1 MKTNKS
7 LHIIILFTISIFL
20 SACST
25 KDLAIDKPQNLIPQ
39 TWSKDAAYKEIILL
53 DKSETLLW
61 ENMILDEKL
70 KEVIKISLNQN
81 RSLKEA
87 VANIESARATYR
99 VQKASELP
107 SFTAEVA
114 GSKARSLNTS
124 SSNNSTSNSESYS
137 ASVEVSSYELDF
149 FGKARYASL
158 SDFESFLSVEQAQR
172 TVRISLI
179 AEVSNAWLTMAADK
193 SLLDY
198 AKKTSLSSKKSL
210 DIIEARIKAGI
221 DSKAT
226 LYDEQT
232 TYYQALA
239 DIEKY
244 TTLVAQDQNA
254 LDLLVGQKVPEQLL
268 PSQLNEKTE
277 YLSAIPL
284 GLSSDILLSRPDIL
298 EAEHNLKAA
307 NANIEVARAAYF
319 PSITITSAAGIASTA
334 LSNLF
339 TGGAASVWSFAPN
352 ISIPIFDWGSK
363 DASLDYAKAQSDLYL
378 AKYELSIQTAFS
390 EVSNAF
396 ARYGT
401 IENQLKAQENLVN
414 AHKNSFFLAEKR
426 YKLGVDTYLNTLIS
440 QRSLYSSEQN
450 LISLRLA
457 KISNRATLY
466 KVLANDVK

>member
-7 LHIIILFTISIFL
+7 LHIIIPFIAAILL

-25 KDLAIDKPQNLIPQ
+25 KDLSYDKPQNLIPQ
-39 TWSKDAAYKEIILL
+39 TWSKDNAYKELTFSTN
-53 DKSETLLW
+53 SEALLW
-61 ENMILDEKL
+61 EKMILDEKL

-87 VANIESARATYR
+87 VANIEAARAKYR

-107 SFTAEVA
+107 SLDADFS
-114 GSKARSLNTS
+114 GSKSRSLNTFS
-124 SSNNSTSNSESYS
+124 TNNSTSNSESYS
-137 ASVEVSSYELDF
+137 AKIGISSYELDF
-149 FGKARYASL
+149 FGKARNSTLA
-158 SDFESFLSVEQAQR
+158 DFESFLSVKEAQK
-172 TVRISLI
+172 TVHISLI

-210 DIIEARIKAGI
+210 DIIDARIKAGI
-221 DSKAT
+221 DSKST

-239 DIEKY
+239 DVEKY

-254 LDLLVGQKVPEQLL
+254 LDLLVGQKIPEQLL
-268 PSQLNEKTE
+268 PMELDENRE
-277 YLSAIPL
+277 YLSSIPI
-284 GLSSDILLSRPDIL
+284 GLSSDILLNRPDIL

-339 TGGAASVWSFAPN
+339 TGGASSIWSFAPN
-352 ISIPIFDWGSK
+352 ISLPIFDWGSK
-363 DASLDYAKAQSDLYL
+363 DASLDYAKSQRDLYV
-378 AKYELSIQTAFS
+378 AKYELAIQTAFS
-390 EVSNAF
+390 EVANAL
-396 ARYGT
+396 ARYAT

-414 AHKNSFFLAEKR
+414 AHKNSLFLSERR
-426 YKLGVDTYLNTLIS
+426 YKSGVDTYLNTLIS
-440 QRSLYSSEQN
+440 QRSLYGSEQN
-450 LISLRLA
+450 LISLHLA
-457 KISNRATLY
+457 KISNRVTLY
-466 KVLANDVK
+466 KVLANDIK

>member
-7 LHIIILFTISIFL
+7 LHLIILFTVSILL

-25 KDLAIDKPQNLIPQ
+25 KDLTYDKPKDLIPQ
-39 TWSKDAAYKEIILL
+39 TWSKENAYKELTL
-53 DKSETLLW
+53 STNSETLLW
-61 ENMILDEKL
+61 EKMILDEKL

-107 SFTAEVA
+107 SLTAEVT

-137 ASVEVSSYELDF
+137 AGVEVSSYELDF
-149 FGKARYASL
+149 FGKARNASL
-158 SDFESFLSVEQAQR
+158 TDFESFLSVEQAQK

-179 AEVSNAWLTMAADK
+179 AEVSNAWLSMAADK

-232 TYYQALA
+232 TYYQAIA

-268 PSQLNEKTE
+268 PSQLDENTE
-277 YLSAIPL
+277 YLSSIPIY
-284 GLSSDILLSRPDIL
+284 LSSNILLNRPDIL

-334 LSNLF
+334 LNNLF
-339 TGGAASVWSFAPN
+339 TGGAASIWSFVPN

-363 DASLDYAKAQSDLYL
+363 DASLDYAKAQRDLYI
-378 AKYELSIQTAFS
+378 AKYELAIQTAFS
-390 EVSNAF
+390 EVSNAL

-414 AHKNSFFLAEKR
+414 AYKNSLFLAEKR
-426 YKLGVDTYLNTLIS
+426 YNLGVDTYLNTLIS
-440 QRSLYSSEQN
+440 QRNLYSSEQN
-450 LISLRLA
+450 LISLRLT

-466 KVLANDVK
+466 KVLANDVE

>member
-1 MKTNKS
+1 MKKNHS
-7 LHIIILFTISIFL
+7 LHIIILFILSILL
-20 SACST
+20 SACGT
-25 KDLAIDKPQNLIPQ
+25 KELTYDKPQDLIPQ
-39 TWSKDAAYKEIILL
+39 SFSKENAYKELTFTNN
-53 DKSETLLW
+53 SENLLW

-70 KEVIKISLNQN
+70 KQVIKIALNQN

-87 VANIESARATYR
+87 VANIESARATYKI
-99 VQKASELP
+99 QKASELP
-107 SFTAEVA
+107 SLDASVS
-114 GSKARSLNTS
+114 GSKSRSLNTS

-137 ASVEVSSYELDF
+137 AKVGISSYELDF
-149 FGKARYASL
+149 FGKAQNLTIAN
-158 SDFESFLSVEQAQR
+158 FENFLSVEQAQK

-193 SLLDY
+193 SLLEF
-198 AKKTSLSSKKSL
+198 AVKTSLSSKKSL
-210 DIIEARIKAGI
+210 DIIEARLKAGV
-221 DSKAT
+221 DSKVT

-244 TTLVAQDQNA
+244 TTSVAQDQNA
-254 LDLLVGQKVPEQLL
+254 LDLLVGQKVPESLL
-268 PSQLNEKTE
+268 PSQLNENTE
-277 YLSAIPL
+277 YLSAIPV
-284 GLSSDILLSRPDIL
+284 GLSSDILLNRPDIL

-339 TGGAASVWSFAPN
+339 TGGASSIWSFAPN
-352 ISIPIFDWGSK
+352 ISLPIFDWGSK
-363 DASLDYAKAQSDLYL
+363 DASLDYAKSQRDLYV
-378 AKYELSIQTAFS
+378 AKYELTIQTAFS
-390 EVSNAF
+390 EVANAL

-414 AHKNSFFLAEKR
+414 AHKNSLFLSERR

-466 KVLANDVK
+466 KVLANDIK

>member
-7 LHIIILFTISIFL
+7 LHLIIPFIAAILL

-25 KDLAIDKPQNLIPQ
+25 KDLTYDKPQDLIPQ
-39 TWSKDAAYKEIILL
+39 TWSKDNAYKELTL
-53 DKSETLLW
+53 STNSETLLW
-61 ENMILDEKL
+61 KKMILDEKL

-87 VANIESARATYR
+87 VANIESARAKYG

-107 SFTAEVA
+107 SLSAEVS

-137 ASVEVSSYELDF
+137 AGVEVSSYELDF
-149 FGKARYASL
+149 FGKARNTSL
-158 SDFESFLSVEQAQR
+158 ANFESFLSVEQAQK

-179 AEVSNAWLTMAADK
+179 AEVSNAWLSMAADK

-232 TYYQALA
+232 TYYQAIA

-268 PSQLNEKTE
+268 PSELDKNTE
-277 YLSAIPL
+277 YLSSIPL
-284 GLSSDILLSRPDIL
+284 GLSSDILLNRPDIL
-298 EAEHNLKAA
+298 EAEHNLKAT

-334 LSNLF
+334 LNNLF
-339 TGGAASVWSFAPN
+339 TGGAASIWSFVPN

-363 DASLDYAKAQSDLYL
+363 DASLDYAKAQRDLYI
-378 AKYELSIQTAFS
+378 AKYELAIQTAFS
-390 EVSNAF
+390 EVSNAL

-401 IENQLKAQENLVN
+401 IKNQLKAQENLVD
-414 AHKNSFFLAEKR
+414 AHKNSLFLAEKR
-426 YKLGVDTYLNTLIS
+426 YNLGVDTYLNTLIS
-440 QRSLYSSEQN
+440 QRNLYSSEQN
-450 LISLRLA
+450 LISLRLT

-466 KVLANDVK
+466 KVLANDVE

>member
-7 LHIIILFTISIFL
+7 LHIIIPFIAAIFL

-25 KDLAIDKPQNLIPQ
+25 KDLSYDKPQDLIPQ
-39 TWSKDAAYKEIILL
+39 TWSKDNAYKELTL
-53 DKSETLLW
+53 STNSEALLW
-61 ENMILDEKL
+61 EKMILDEKL
-70 KEVIKISLNQN
+70 KEVIKLSLNQN

-87 VANIESARATYR
+87 VANIESARAKYR

-107 SFTAEVA
+107 SLNADIS
-114 GSKARSLNTS
+114 GSKSRSLNTS
-124 SSNNSTSNSESYS
+124 STNNSTNTSESYS
-137 ASVEVSSYELDF
+137 ASIGISSYELDF
-149 FGKARYASL
+149 FGKARNLTLA
-158 SDFESFLSVEQAQR
+158 DFESFLSVKQAQK

-221 DSKAT
+221 DSKST

-268 PSQLNEKTE
+268 PSELNENIE
-277 YLSAIPL
+277 YLSSIPV
-284 GLSSDILLSRPDIL
+284 GLSSDILLNRPDIL

-334 LSNLF
+334 LNNLF
-339 TGGAASVWSFAPN
+339 TGGAASIWSFVPN

-363 DASLDYAKAQSDLYL
+363 DASLDYAKAQRDLYI
-378 AKYELSIQTAFS
+378 AKYELAIQTAFS
-390 EVSNAF
+390 EVSNAL

-401 IENQLKAQENLVN
+401 IENQLKAQENLVTAN
-414 AHKNSFFLAEKR
+414 KNSLFLAEKR
-426 YKLGVDTYLNTLIS
+426 YNLGVDTYLNTLVS

-450 LISLRLA
+450 LISLRLT

-466 KVLANDVK
+466 KVLANDIQ

>member
-1 MKTNKS
+1 MKISKS
-7 LHIIILFTISIFL
+7 LHIIILFIVSIFL

-25 KDLAIDKPQNLIPQ
+25 KDLTYQKTQDLIPQ
-39 TWSKDAAYKEIILL
+39 NWSKDNAYKDLTL
-53 DKSETLLW
+53 SDKSESLLW
-61 ENMILDEKL
+61 EKMVLDEKL
-70 KEVIKISLNQN
+70 KKVIIIALNQN

-87 VANIESARATYR
+87 VANIESARATYKIK
-99 VQKASELP
+99 KASEFP
-107 SFTAEVA
+107 SLEADVS
-114 GSKARSLNTS
+114 GNKSRSLNTS
-124 SSNNSTSNSESYS
+124 SSNNSTNNSESYS
-137 ASVEVSSYELDF
+137 AKVGISSYELDF
-149 FGKARYASL
+149 FGKAQNLTIAN
-158 SDFESFLSVEQAQR
+158 FENFLSVEQAQK

-179 AEVSNAWLTMAADK
+179 AEVSNAWLTMASDK
-193 SLLDY
+193 SLLDF
-198 AKKTSLSSKKSL
+198 AVKTSLSSKKSL
-210 DIIEARIKAGI
+210 DIIEARLKAGI
-221 DSKAT
+221 DSKVT
-226 LYDEQT
+226 LYNEQT

-244 TTLVAQDQNA
+244 TTSVAQDQNA
-254 LDLLVGQKVPEQLL
+254 LDLLVGQKVPESLL

-277 YLSAIPL
+277 YLSAIPV
-284 GLSSDILLSRPDIL
+284 GLSSDILLNRPDIL

-352 ISIPIFDWGSK
+352 ISLPIFDWGSK
-363 DASLDYAKAQSDLYL
+363 DASLDYAKSQRDLYL
-378 AKYELSIQTAFS
+378 AKYELAIQTAFS
-390 EVSNAF
+390 EVSDAL

-414 AHKNSFFLAEKR
+414 AHKNSLFLSERR

-466 KVLANDVK
+466 KVLANDIK